1 MSLLIQAG
9 ELTGKDQQWVQ
20 QPLPFGPKARLIM
33 IYLCSEAIRQKNP
46 TIEIADSLSGFIRDM
61 GFPVTGG
68 KKGTLQAFKEQL
80 NALAACD
87 MKIGVWDGAG
97 QTARTRRITPFD
109 SIDVW
114 LPPNINPDQ
123 KMFWPDTVTFN
134 DAFYKSL
141 DRHALP
147 VSAHVIRTFAGSAR
161 KLDLYTWMGYRLH
174 NIDTTLRVSWKALA
188 EQFGGPSPGRAPSAR
203 SSPRIWLT
211 SRRCS
216 PRSPSRSPKTAWS
229 WSPPIPTCSRFQL
242 PELQE
247 NPDSSSCCIRRLGG
261 ACAPPWLPCAA
272 PNLISQPL
280 ALPGARLRRLG
291 GALTHLGEGRKH
303 ADLLAP
309 PSRRRSS
316 GIRRLGGASRAGIR
330 HADLVAPACFLAS
343 LFSTAYAMHYAD
355 LVAHLRRLGGA
366 HPDLPRRLGGAF
378 HADLVAHS
386 TQTWWRHI

>member
-1 MSLLIQAG
+1 MRHPDEHLIRDEDLRAKLEEARGKFLFEQQVGILVTTQRRRDDERQAEEAKAQALAVMPRERRRRAIIREVIENTQPTPADLRHIHSVIAVCGMPYDRPPPEVRRFEKQQGNMSLLIQAG

-188 EQFGGPSPGRAPSAR
+188 EQFGGSFARPRAFRAQFAQD
-203 SSPRIWLT
+203 LAHLKEVL
-211 SRRCS
+211 
-216 PRSPSRSPKTAWS
+216 PK
-229 WSPPIPTCSRFQL
+229 IPVKVTEDGL
-242 PELQE
+242 VMEPAD
-247 NPDSSSCCIRRLGG
+247 PHV
-261 ACAPPWLPCAA
+261 
-272 PNLISQPL
+272 L
-280 ALPGARLRRLG
+280 ALPAPRAAR
-291 GALTHLGEGRKH
+291 K
-303 ADLLAP
+303 
-309 PSRRRSS
+309 S
-316 GIRRLGGASRAGIR
+316 
-330 HADLVAPACFLAS
+330 
-343 LFSTAYAMHYAD
+343 
-355 LVAHLRRLGGA
+355 
-366 HPDLPRRLGGAF
+366 
-378 HADLVAHS
+378 
-386 TQTWWRHI
+386 